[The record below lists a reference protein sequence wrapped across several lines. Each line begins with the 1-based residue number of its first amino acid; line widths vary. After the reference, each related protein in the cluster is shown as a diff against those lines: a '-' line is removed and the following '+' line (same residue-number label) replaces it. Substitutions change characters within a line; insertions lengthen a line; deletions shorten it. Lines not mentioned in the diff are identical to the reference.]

1 MNDFKNQLDALLHN
15 SIKHDP
21 EVRRITKNII
31 SQTIFKK
38 RILQN

>member
-1 MNDFKNQLDALLHN
+1 MNDFKNQL
-15 SIKHDP
+15 DP